1 MRTGRHTHS
10 SAGTRWIRDRFVE
23 AVYAQMRARRSVV
36 SSVIGDLV
44 GEPPDRVAAEVTA
57 VLEDAVANQWDKG
70 WQPADLTHAVGV
82 ALGRDAGTLT
92 ALAVTAQSRAYADLG
107 RRVAPRW
114 LAQVDDLEATA
125 DGSGYLWEVADDP
138 ATALA
143 TAISVHSQLLTLP
156 PLPVLTDPPSVWS
169 EHGPTDAD
177 SLPSGILTKVRALLA
192 KAESTTFDAEAEALT
207 AKAQELMTRYRV
219 DRALLDRERPDATRA
234 APTGRRILI
243 DNPYADAKATL
254 LSAVADPN
262 GCRAVWSKPFRHC
275 TLMGFPDELDAVDE
289 LFTSLLVQ
297 AEHALLRE
305 GSKQDAYGRS
315 RTKQFRR
322 SFLVAFAHRIGQRL
336 REAVDD
342 TVAAASAE
350 TGTALVP
357 VLTERRDATDAAVTQ
372 AFPRLGTFR
381 QSVSDAEGWQ
391 AGTAFADKANLTVS
405 PRLPRS

>member
-1 MRTGRHTHS
+1 MRTGHRTH

-23 AVYAQMRARRSVV
+23 AVYAQLRSGHSVV
-36 SSVIGDLV
+36 ASVVDHLL
-44 GEPPDRVAAEVTA
+44 GEPPDRVATEVTA
-57 VLEDAVANQWDKG
+57 ALEDAVANQWDKG
-70 WQPADLTHAVGV
+70 WQPADLAHAVGV
-82 ALGRDAGTLT
+82 SLGKDAGRL
-92 ALAVTAQSRAYADLG
+92 ARLAVTSQSRTYADLG

-114 LAQVDDLEATA
+114 LAQVDDLEAAT
-125 DGSGYLWEVADDP
+125 DGPSYLWGVVDGP
-138 ATALA
+138 AAALSL
-143 TAISVHSQLLTLP
+143 AIAVHGLLLTLP
-156 PLPVLTDPPSVWS
+156 PLPVLTDPPATWS
-169 EHGPTDAD
+169 EHGPTDSD

-192 KAESTTFDAEAEALT
+192 KAESTTFEAEAEALT

-219 DRALLDRERPDATRA
+219 DRAMLDHDRKDAST
-234 APTGRRILI
+234 PEPIGRRITI
-243 DNPYADAKATL
+243 DDPYADAKATL
-254 LSAVADPN
+254 LSGVARPN
-262 GCRAVWSKPFRHC
+262 GCRAVWAKPLRHC
-275 TLMGFPDELDAVDE
+275 TVFGFADELDAVEE

-305 GSKQDAYGRS
+305 GSKLDAFGRT

-342 TVAAASAE
+342 TVEAATVE

-357 VLTERRDATDAAVTQ
+357 LLAAREEATEAAVTKT
-372 AFPRLGTFR
+372 FPRLGTFR

>member
-1 MRTGRHTHS
+1 MRTGRRTHS
-10 SAGTRWIRDRFVE
+10 SAGTRWIRDRFVQ
-23 AVYAQMRARRSVV
+23 AVYAQMRSGHSVV
-36 SSVIGDLV
+36 ASVVDHLL
-44 GEPPDRVAAEVTA
+44 GEPPDRVAAEVAA

-70 WQPADLTHAVGV
+70 WQPADLTHAVDV
-82 ALGRDAGTLT
+82 SLGRDA
-92 ALAVTAQSRAYADLG
+92 ARLAGLLVTSQSRTYADLG

-114 LAQVDDLEATA
+114 IAQVDDLEAAA
-125 DGSGYLWEVADDP
+125 DGPSYLWEVGDD
-138 ATALA
+138 AAAALSL
-143 TAISVHSQLLTLP
+143 AISVHGLLLTLP
-156 PLPVLTDPPSVWS
+156 PLPVLTDPPAAWS
-169 EHGPTDAD
+169 EHGPTDSD

-219 DRALLDRERPDATRA
+219 DRALLDRDRTHDSRPK
-234 APTGRRILI
+234 PVGRRILI

-262 GCRAVWSKPFRHC
+262 GCRAVWAKPFRHC
-275 TLMGFPDELDAVDE
+275 TLMGFADELEAVDE

-357 VLTERRDATDAAVTQ
+357 VLTERRDATEAAVTQ
-372 AFPRLGTFR
+372 TFPRLGTFR
-381 QSVSDAEGWQ
+381 QSVSDGEGWR
-391 AGTAFADKANLTVS
+391 AGTAFADQANLRVS
-405 PRLPRS
+405 PRLPRQ

>member
-1 MRTGRHTHS
+1 MNTRRHHRSSGRS
-10 SAGTRWIRDRFVE
+10 SIRERFVQ
-23 AVYAQMRARRSVV
+23 ATYAEVGGRLAAASNVV
-36 SSVIGDLV
+36 RDLV
-44 GEPPDRVAAEVTA
+44 EDPPQLVAAEVTA
-57 VLEDAVANQWDKG
+57 VLEAAVANQWDKG

-82 ALGRDAGTLT
+82 SLNRDA
-92 ALAVTAQSRAYADLG
+92 ARLAGLIVTSQSRSYEELG

-114 LAQVDDLEATA
+114 LAQVDDLEAAA
-125 DGSGYLWEVADDP
+125 DGSSYLWEVVGDP
-138 ATALA
+138 AAALSL
-143 TAISVHSQLLTLP
+143 AISVHGLLLTLP
-156 PLPVLTDPPSVWS
+156 PLPVLTDPPTAWS
-169 EHGPTDAD
+169 EHGPTDSD

-219 DRALLDRERPDATRA
+219 DRALLDRDRPDTSRPQPA
-234 APTGRRILI
+234 GRRILI

-262 GCRAVWSKPFRHC
+262 GCRAVWAKPFRHC

-336 REAVDD
+336 RAAVDD
-342 TVAAASAE
+342 TVAAASVE

-381 QSVSDAEGWQ
+381 QSVSDEEGWQ
-391 AGTAFADKANLTVS
+391 AGTAFADRANLTVS
-405 PRLPRS
+405 PRLPRQ